1 MNSYEHPL
9 NPLEN
14 ASLRTEAL
22 DGLPWDYSVMRGYV
36 WVYVGMRF
44 AFAPLALLTAFS
56 MGERGEGVKG
66 TYACRVFT
74 LLTIACHHSSKTWSE
89 MASDSPLA
97 EWRSQKAFKLLANP
111 EAELP
116 KLLTSRGKNS
126 GRPAFEDQPLDAE
139 TAAALGQLLD
149 DRSTAVAVR
158 VLALGVITV
167 DGDGTYEMLKAD
179 VGGAGTEEPV
189 LDRLVGWTRGG
200 ENDAAEL
207 RQMKEMV
214 GQTLMEVADDADGA
228 AALLAAHGAMAWVL
242 TTIKEEV
249 LAWQSRPAGGEKEE
263 TQEEEEEAL
272 LDHVLGALY
281 NCTFHSEATR
291 LPALAAARAA
301 GLLEPAVLPA
311 LMDRDDA
318 IGFTALQI
326 VANLVGREEDASSAL
341 LSARP
346 QSIELILN
354 LLRRTLAGESNTP
367 DTLGFSWSTY
377 ELVICVVNLSIA
389 DANKPQLAAA
399 GVVALCLQI
408 LAEVRCSSCCA
419 WLRRPSLQL
428 RYP

>member
-1 MNSYEHPL
+1 
-9 NPLEN
+9 
-14 ASLRTEAL
+14 
-22 DGLPWDYSVMRGYV
+22 
-36 WVYVGMRF
+36 
-44 AFAPLALLTAFS
+44 
-56 MGERGEGVKG
+56 
-66 TYACRVFT
+66 
-74 LLTIACHHSSKTWSE
+74 